1 MSTSRTRKAAA
12 PAAAKKKAQPTKA
25 AKKAPVQE
33 KEELAGIEENDTEE
47 LLRPADGMLF
57 EEVESESPVLDEPK
71 PVKKTAAPPTAK
83 STKRKAEDDLEAE
96 PKVNGVKR
104 AKSRTTT
111 PAPPPAKAKAKAKAP
126 VTKTTKAAAE
136 KTAKDVA
143 TKTADAKT
151 TKVPAA
157 KTTKAAAAKSTAA
170 TKVKAKT
177 DINHAPTA
185 KLNVY
190 VFGEGSSGELG
201 LGSAK
206 GQTEVKRPR
215 YNPNLSPDD
224 AGVVALS
231 VGGMHT
237 AALTHDN
244 KILTWGVNDQGA
256 LGRDT
261 AWDGGLRDLSDDA
274 SDSDSDS
281 GSETAINPK
290 ESTPAE
296 VDLSGLPEG
305 ITFTQV
311 VTTDSATFVLTSE
324 GEVYGWGTFRS
335 NEGIFGFDNTTLIQL
350 RPKLIKGLKKIIK
363 LAAGANHVLALQ
375 SNGIVYGWGSGQQ
388 NQLGRRILERRATN
402 SLVPMPIGL
411 PKKIINLGAG
421 AYNSFA
427 VRENGD
433 VYSWGLNNFGQTGI
447 PKEFDETGASKG
459 ADVHHPIVIEALKG
473 MGKVT
478 CIQGGAHHTVACT
491 DRGELLV
498 WGRLDGYQLGLKVAD
513 LPQDEVV
520 RDSAGHPRILTVPT
534 QIPDIYAIQVAAG
547 SDHCVA
553 IDKNGK
559 AFAWG
564 FSTTFQ
570 TGLGTDD
577 DVELATLIDNTA
589 VRDKKL
595 VWAGAGGQFSVIAGL
610 ADTPMVNGIN
620 GHA

>member
-1 MSTSRTRKAAA
+1 MSSARTRKAAA
-12 PAAAKKKAQPTKA
+12 PATNKTNVKPTKA
-25 AKKAPVQE
+25 VKKAPVKATERVREIIDGSELESEAE
-33 KEELAGIEENDTEE
+33 KPKPARKPAA
-47 LLRPADGMLF
+47 RPAA
-57 EEVESESPVLDEPK
+57 
-71 PVKKTAAPPTAK
+71 KT
-83 STKRKAEDDLEAE
+83 TKRKAEDDLEDE
-96 PKVNGVKR
+96 PKTNGVKR
-104 AKSRTTT
+104 VKSRTTT
-111 PAPPPAKAKAKAKAP
+111 PAPELAKATA
-126 VTKTTKAAAE
+126 KAAAPTT
-136 KTAKDVA
+136 KTAKAAAKPTAAKA
-143 TKTADAKT
+143 TKTS
-151 TKVPAA
+151 
-157 KTTKAAAAKSTAA
+157 TKA
-170 TKVKAKT
+170 KVE
-177 DINHAPTA
+177 INHAPTE
-185 KLNVY
+185 KLSVY

-215 YNPNLSPDD
+215 YNRNLSPEN

-261 AWDGGLRDLSDDA
+261 TWDGGLRDLADDA

-281 GSETAINPK
+281 DSDTAINPK

-296 VDLSGLPEG
+296 VDLTGLPDG
-305 ITFTQV
+305 INFTQV

-350 RPKLIKGLKKIIK
+350 RPKLIKGLKKVIK

-375 SNGIVYGWGSGQQ
+375 SNGIVCGWGSGQQ

-402 SLVPMPIGL
+402 SLVPMPVGL
-411 PKKIINLGAG
+411 PKKIVGLGAG
-421 AYNSFA
+421 SYNSFA

-447 PKEFDETGASKG
+447 PKEFDESGASKG
-459 ADVHHPIVIEALKG
+459 ADVHAPIVIDALHG
-473 MGKVT
+473 MGNVT

-491 DRGELLV
+491 DKGELLV
-498 WGRLDGYQLGLKVAD
+498 WGRLDGFQLGLKVSD
-513 LPQDEVV
+513 LPQDDVV
-520 RDSAGHPRILTVPT
+520 RDSAGNPRILTVPT
-534 QIPDIYAIQVAAG
+534 QIPNIEAIQVAAG

-553 IDKNGK
+553 IDKKGK
-559 AFAWG
+559 AYAWG

-577 DVELATLIDNTA
+577 DVELATMIDNTA

-610 ADTPMVNGIN
+610 ADTPMTNGVN

>member
-1 MSTSRTRKAAA
+1 MSTTRTRKATA
-12 PAAAKKKAQPTKA
+12 PATKKKNAPPAKA
-25 AKKAPVQE
+25 VKKTPVE
-33 KEELAGIEENDTEE
+33 AAEVEENVVAE
-47 LLRPADGMLF
+47 LQS
-57 EEVESESPVLDEPK
+57 ESESDLEAEPK
-71 PVKKTAAPPTAK
+71 PAKKTAARPPQKT
-83 STKRKAEDDLEAE
+83 TKRKAVDDLDDE

-111 PAPPPAKAKAKAKAP
+111 PAPQPAKAKATA
-126 VTKTTKAAAE
+126 TKTTKAAEAN
-136 KTAKDVA
+136 
-143 TKTADAKT
+143 KT
-151 TKVPAA
+151 TKATA
-157 KTTKAAAAKSTAA
+157 TKTTKAAAAKPAAA
-170 TKVKAKT
+170 TKTKAKAKVE
-177 DINHAPTA
+177 INYAPTD

-215 YNPNLSPDD
+215 YNPNLSPEN

-237 AALTHDN
+237 AALTHDS

-261 AWDGGLRDLSDDA
+261 TWDGGLRDLADDA
-274 SDSDSDS
+274 SDSDSES
-281 GSETAINPK
+281 GSDTAINPK

-305 ITFTQV
+305 IAFAQV
-311 VTTDSATFVLTSE
+311 VATDSATFALTTE

-335 NEGIFGFDNTTLIQL
+335 NEGIFGFDSSTLIQL
-350 RPKLIKGLKKIIK
+350 RPKLIKGLKKITK

-375 SNGIVYGWGSGQQ
+375 SNGVVYGWGSGQQ

-411 PKKIINLGAG
+411 PKKITNLGAG

-447 PKEFDETGASKG
+447 PKEFDESGASKG
-459 ADVHHPIVIEALKG
+459 ADVHHPIVIESLHGK
-473 MGKVT
+473 GKVT

-491 DRGELLV
+491 DKGELLV
-498 WGRLDGYQLGLKVAD
+498 WGRLDGNQLGLKVSD

-534 QIPDIYAIQVAAG
+534 QIPNIDAIQVAAG

-559 AFAWG
+559 AYSWG

-595 VWAGAGGQFSVIAGL
+595 VWAGAGGQFSVIAGQ
-610 ADTPMVNGIN
+610 ADAPMVNGVN

>member
-1 MSTSRTRKAAA
+1 MSSARTRKAAA
-12 PAAAKKKAQPTKA
+12 PATKKSNAKPAKAV
-25 AKKAPVQE
+25 KKAPSKA
-33 KEELAGIEENDTEE
+33 KELE
-47 LLRPADGMLF
+47 
-57 EEVESESPVLDEPK
+57 EEVIDDGPELESEPEIEKPK
-71 PVKKTAAPPTAK
+71 PATKSAARPTAK
-83 STKRKAEDDLEAE
+83 STKRKAEDDLEDE
-96 PKVNGVKR
+96 PKTNGVKR
-104 AKSRTTT
+104 VKSRTTT
-111 PAPPPAKAKAKAKAP
+111 PVSEPEPAPAPANATTKAKAAATKTTKPAATEAPTKSTAPKTTKPAAVTKTATKTKAKAK
-126 VTKTTKAAAE
+126 VE
-136 KTAKDVA
+136 
-143 TKTADAKT
+143 
-151 TKVPAA
+151 
-157 KTTKAAAAKSTAA
+157 
-170 TKVKAKT
+170 
-177 DINHAPTA
+177 INHAPTE

-215 YNPNLSPDD
+215 YNPNLSPET

-261 AWDGGLRDLSDDA
+261 AWDGGLRDLADDA

-296 VDLSGLPEG
+296 ADFTGLP
-305 ITFTQV
+305 TDLKFTQV
-311 VTTDSATFVLTSE
+311 VTTDSATFVLTAE
-324 GEVYGWGTFRS
+324 GDVYGWGTFRS

-350 RPKLIKGLKKIIK
+350 RPKLVKGLKKVIK

-375 SNGIVYGWGSGQQ
+375 SNGVVYGWGSGQQ

-402 SLVPMPIGL
+402 SLVPMPVGL
-411 PKKIINLGAG
+411 PKKIIGLGAG

-427 VRENGD
+427 MRENGD
-433 VYSWGLNNFGQTGI
+433 VFSWGLNNFGQTGI

-459 ADVHHPIVIEALKG
+459 ADVHAPMIIEGLEGKG
-473 MGKVT
+473 NVT

-491 DRGELLV
+491 DKGELLV
-498 WGRLDGYQLGLKVAD
+498 WGRLDGYQLGLKVSD

-520 RDSAGHPRILTVPT
+520 RDSAGNPRILTVPT
-534 QIPDIYAIQVAAG
+534 QIPDIHAIQVAAG

-553 IDKNGK
+553 VDKNGK
-559 AFAWG
+559 AYAWG

-577 DVELATLIDNTA
+577 DVELATMIDNTA

-610 ADTPMVNGIN
+610 ADTPMTNGIN